1 MSGRRS
7 KAIRR
12 ALAEVRASVAIRTYV
27 ARTRPRHAPIRLEEP
42 TLALPFDTETTI
54 DHAQTFL
61 FGSGRVYARDRLRR
75 EVLIHADDL
84 PDSDLATLRQYV
96 ADHAADNDTHL
107 GLLGRRAFLREV
119 FWPIAYKGRAR
130 LVLFNAPFDCSRL
143 AYGWRP
149 ARNGGFTLQ
158 LFDSIDADGR
168 VWPDRYRPELRI
180 KSISSKH
187 SFSSFVAPAKL
198 DEYHRV
204 NGQVYRGRV
213 LDLHTLAYAFTDRS
227 LSLNAAAREF
237 GLDAQKDAV
246 AEHGLITPAYIAY
259 NRQDVRLTW
268 ELYGVLLAE
277 WKRHPIDLAPE
288 QAYSPAA
295 ISKAYLRAAGI
306 TPPVDR
312 SDVPNER
319 IGQATTSYYGG
330 RAECRIRL
338 VPLPV
343 RYVDFTSM
351 YPTVFALQGLW
362 SWVTAERLTS
372 VDATEEALDLLASLT
387 RERLHDSS
395 VWPAL
400 AGVFC
405 RVRPGGDLLPVRARY
420 GQLSGELPTGAA
432 AAWTIG
438 LNELQSDTDLWYT
451 LADLLVARLL
461 GQTVPTILEAFR
473 IVPIGRLGSLEPVLL
488 RGSIRV
494 DPATDDLFRFAT
506 EERARVK
513 ADARL
518 SESERR
524 RLAQFL
530 KTFANGGAYGI
541 FAEFRQLD
549 PVPGGKVVSAYGLWP
564 MEARVATPEEPGEFS
579 FPPLAAAI
587 TGAARLLLAL
597 LQADVEARGG
607 TYVACDTDSLAIVSS
622 EPGGLITCP
631 NGPDRLGD
639 GTEAVRALSWAEV
652 DEVLAGL
659 DSLLP
664 YTPGTIRSLIK
675 LEDENFARGDGGRPI
690 ELYGLAT
697 SAKRYVLYNR
707 TADGIDIR
715 KASNHGLGLYR
726 SPIDNRDGWAE
737 DWPEWTDVVWRRIVA
752 QAEGRDPGPEPE
764 WFELPAVSQ
773 LPVSSPTVL
782 APFRAFN
789 VGRPFRDQVKPFGF
803 LTLGHVDP
811 LAPLPDGLER
821 GDVTPLAPFTSD
833 PETLL
838 ALPWRNRR
846 DGQPISVTTKK
857 GGERGKVRLQT
868 IGDVVADY
876 RLHPETKSGDPRGG
890 LGRRGS
896 VGLLP
901 RLRVRAVGPP
911 VHIGKESNRLEEV
924 QGGLVT
930 DPDEVYVVYRDLRRE
945 WDAALPALRRLRD
958 EKGWR
963 YLAEASGQSER
974 ALRYALN
981 GGKVPHRDARRALM
995 ELVAGPRH
1003 GQRPPSGNLGR
1014 RRDKLAD

>member
-1 MSGRRS
+1 
-7 KAIRR
+7 
-12 ALAEVRASVAIRTYV
+12 V
-27 ARTRPRHAPIRLEEP
+27 
-42 TLALPFDTETTI
+42 LALPFDTETTTGYEQ
-54 DHAQTFL
+54 AFL
-61 FGSGRVYARDRLRR
+61 FGSARVYANARFRR

-84 PDSDLATLRQYV
+84 PESDLATLRQYV
-96 ADHAADNDTHL
+96 EDHGADNGTHL

-119 FWPIAYKGRAR
+119 LWRIAYKGRAR
-130 LVLFNAPFDCSRL
+130 VILYNAPFDFSRL

-237 GLDAQKDAV
+237 GLESQKDTV
-246 AEHGLITPAYIAY
+246 AEHGLITAAYTDY

-268 ELYGVLLAE
+268 ELYRALLAE
-277 WKRHPIDLAPE
+277 FKRHPIDLAPE

-306 TPPVDR
+306 TPPAVR
-312 SDVPNER
+312 SDVSNER
-319 IGQATTSYYGG
+319 LGHATTAYYGG

-338 VPLPV
+338 VPMPV

-372 VDATEEALDLLASLT
+372 VDATDESRVLLASIT
-387 RERLHDSS
+387 RERLHDPT

-405 RVRPGGDLLPVRARY
+405 RIRPTGDLLPVRARF
-420 GQLSGELPTGAA
+420 GQLEGEGTPTGAA

-438 LNELQSDTDLWYT
+438 LNELETDTEQWYT
-451 LADLLVARLL
+451 LADLVVACLL
-461 GQTVPTILEAFR
+461 GRTTPNILEAFR
-473 IVPIGRLGSLEPVLL
+473 IVPLARMGGLRPVLL

-494 DPATDDLFRFAT
+494 DPNTDDLFRVAT

-513 ADARL
+513 ADASL
-518 SESERR
+518 SEAERR
-524 RLAQFL
+524 RLSQFL

-549 PVPGGKVVSAYGLWP
+549 PVPGGKVVNAYGLWP
-564 MEARVATPEEPGEFS
+564 MYARVTTPEEPGEFA

-607 TYVACDTDSLAIVSS
+607 SYVACDTDSLAIVAS
-622 EPGGLITCP
+622 EQGGLVACP
-631 NGPDRLGD
+631 NGPYRIGD
-639 GTEAVRALSWAEV
+639 GMDAVRALSWAEV

-659 DSLLP
+659 ESLLP
-664 YTPGTIRSLIK
+664 YAPGTIRSLVK
-675 LEDENFARGDGGRPI
+675 LEEQNYARGDSSRPL
-690 ELYGLAT
+690 ELFALAT
-697 SAKRYVLYNR
+697 SSKRYVLYSR
-707 TADGIDIR
+707 TAEGVDVR
-715 KASNHGLGLYR
+715 KASNHGLGLYT
-726 SPIDNRDGWAE
+726 SPIPSRDGWDE
-737 DWPEWTDVVWRRIVA
+737 GWPEWVDLVWRRIIA
-752 QAEGRDPGPEPE
+752 LAEGRGPGPEPE
-764 WFELPAVSQ
+764 WFDLPAVSQ
-773 LPVSSPTVL
+773 LPVSSPAVL

-789 VGRPFRDQVKPFGF
+789 AGKPFRDYVKPFGF

-811 LAPLPDGLER
+811 LAPLPVGLER
-821 GDVTPLAPFTSD
+821 GEITPMAPYTRD
-833 PETLL
+833 LRTLL
-838 ALPWRNRR
+838 SPDAVWLNRR
-846 DGQPISVTTKK
+846 DGRPISVTTRKD
-857 GGERGKVRLQT
+857 GERGKVRLQT
-868 IGDVVADY
+868 IGDIVADY

-890 LGRRGS
+890 LGRRS
-896 VGLLP
+896 TVGLLP
-901 RLRVRAVGPP
+901 RLKVRAVGLP
-911 VHIGKESNRLEEV
+911 VHIGKESNRLDEV

-930 DPDEVYVVYRDLRRE
+930 DPDEVYVEYRDPRRE
-945 WDAALPALRRLRD
+945 WEAALPALRRLRS
-958 EKGWR
+958 EKGCR
-963 YLAEASGQSER
+963 HLAQASGLSER

-981 GGKVPHRDARRALM
+981 GGKVPHRDAREALLA
-995 ELVAGPRH
+995 LVR
-1003 GQRPPSGNLGR
+1003 
-1014 RRDKLAD
+1014 